1 MKLRA
6 LFGRE
11 GAGKRAF
18 TESARVSLLALGLTL
33 ALLIVALAAAP
44 APLRQWLRGEEE
56 APAAVAGQEIS
67 MDAGEAGAVAAEA
80 GAAEATAGEAAGS
93 GTAAEPMEQ
102 EPGPALAPALAG
114 QEEDGDGSGAEDG
127 LSTGRAPAVDLS
139 RLITGAPA
147 IIRPYGY
154 DYNPNTEDYR
164 FHRGSDLAAAAGQ
177 PIFAPAAGTVR
188 QAEED
193 AYWGGLLIIDHEGW
207 TSILRCVTPRV
218 EAGQKVEAGDFIASA
233 APAPAE
239 AAEEPHFHVEVESE
253 GQSLDPALYF

>member
-11 GAGKRAF
+11 GEGKRAF

-33 ALLIVALAAAP
+33 ALLIVALTAAEP
-44 APLRQWLRGEEE
+44 ELKRWLRGEEE
-56 APAAVAGQEIS
+56 APAAVAEQES
-67 MDAGEAGAVAAEA
+67 AAEA
-80 GAAEATAGEAAGS
+80 GASEATAA
-93 GTAAEPMEQ
+93 PVDQ
-102 EPGPALAPALAG
+102 EPDPALAPALAS
-114 QEEDGDGSGAEDG
+114 QEEDGDGTGAEDG
-127 LSTGRAPAVDLS
+127 LSPGRGPAMDLS

-164 FHRGSDLAAAAGQ
+164 FHRGSDLAAASGQ
-177 PIFAPAAGTVR
+177 PIFAPASGTVR

-239 AAEEPHFHVEVESE
+239 AAEEPHFHVELESE